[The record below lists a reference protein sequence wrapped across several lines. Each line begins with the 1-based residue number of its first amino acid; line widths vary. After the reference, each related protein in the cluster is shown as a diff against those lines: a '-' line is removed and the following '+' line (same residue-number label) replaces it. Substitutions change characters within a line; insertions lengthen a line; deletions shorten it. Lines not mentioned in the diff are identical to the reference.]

1 MISLNYSIVVVYL
14 QLGNFFAD
22 ITFVLFISS
31 EIQFP
36 LAITI
41 LLLIYYIFYAII
53 ISEKLFKED
62 LSYE

>member
-14 QLGNFFAD
+14 QLGNFFAG

-36 LAITI
+36 FA
-41 LLLIYYIFYAII
+41 
-53 ISEKLFKED
+53 EHPH
-62 LSYE
+62 